1 MNSRAVLL
9 ALALPACAFAQ
20 RGRGAR
26 PAAPAAPGS
35 PAESKAP
42 PEVHVVTQHSITLDG
57 QRIDY
62 DATVGSI
69 ILRDAADRPIGELYY
84 TAYTKR
90 GVSDESTRPIMFAY
104 NGGPG
109 ASSIWVHMGLLG
121 PRRVDIPDA
130 EHAPPPP
137 YHLVDNQYSMLD
149 KADLVFID
157 PVGTGYSH
165 PVGVGTGA
173 DFWGVDE
180 DANSLAQFVSRFLS
194 ETDRWNSPRY
204 IMGESYG
211 TMRSAVLSAVLQ
223 SRYHI
228 DLNGVIL
235 LSASLD
241 FETKTFNPGNDE
253 AYLFFLPT
261 YAAVAW
267 YHHALPNRPA
277 DLRPFLRR
285 VEHFAVNGYALAL
298 LADSLSPARRAAIID
313 TLHQY
318 TGLSAEDLD
327 RANLR
332 VTASQFQKELLR
344 EHGQL
349 VSRLDARFTGETG
362 DLLGEDATYDP
373 QSADISGAYVS
384 LFNQYMHTDLNFGK
398 DLIYQVGGGTRN
410 WDWNHNSDL
419 GGRPGY
425 TNSAVD
431 LANTLSVNPRLH
443 VMLNSAFFDL
453 ATPYFASEWT
463 MDHLGVPPEV
473 RSRITEAEYMSGH
486 MIYVHEPAL
495 AAFKKNVAAFID
507 QTSGVGR

>member
-1 MNSRAVLL
+1 MKPSVVLL
-9 ALALPACAFAQ
+9 AAAFPAAALAQ
-20 RGRGAR
+20 R
-26 PAAPAAPGS
+26 AAV
-35 PAESKAP
+35 P
-42 PEVHVVTQHSITLDG
+42 PVPQPVHVTTSHTTIIGS

-69 ILRDAADRPIGELYY
+69 IVRDAADRPSGEIYY

-90 GVSDESTRPIMFAY
+90 GVADESHRPLLFAY

-121 PRRVDIPDA
+121 PERVDLPDA
-130 EHAPPPP
+130 AHAPPPP
-137 YHLVDNQYSMLD
+137 YHLVANEYSMLD

-157 PVGTGYSH
+157 PVGTGYSR
-165 PVGVGTGA
+165 PVGVGRGA

-180 DANSLAQFVSRFLS
+180 DANSLAQFVSRYLS
-194 ETDRWNSPRY
+194 ESGRWNSPRY

-211 TMRSAVLSAVLQ
+211 TMRSAVLSGVLQ

-253 AYLFFLPT
+253 AYVMYLPT

-267 YHHALPNRPA
+267 YHDALPNKPPQ
-277 DLRPFLRR
+277 LRPFLHE
-285 VEHFAVNGYALAL
+285 VEHFAINGYARAL
-298 LADSLSPARRAAIID
+298 LADSLSPAERSGILD
-313 TLHQY
+313 TLHAF
-318 TGLSAEDLD
+318 TGLSRDYLD
-327 RANLR
+327 KADLR
-332 VTASQFQKELLR
+332 VTAGQFQKELLR
-344 EHGQL
+344 TRGEL
-349 VSRLDARFTGETG
+349 VSRLDARFTGRTG
-362 DLLGEDATYDP
+362 DLLGESATYDP
-373 QSADISGAYVS
+373 QAAAIGSAYVS
-384 LFNQYMHTDLNFGK
+384 LFNQYMHDDLHYGQGMVYRVKGGAGK
-398 DLIYQVGGGTRN
+398 
-410 WDWNHNSDL
+410 WDWNHNSDA

-431 LANTLSVNPRLH
+431 LARTLSANPRLH
-443 VMLNSAFFDL
+443 VLLNSAFFDL

-463 MDHLGVPPEV
+463 MDHLGVPGEV
-473 RSRITEAEYMSGH
+473 RARISEAEYRSGH
-486 MIYVHEPAL
+486 MIYVHVPAL

-507 QTSGVGR
+507 QTSGG